1 MIHNTLCS
9 VQVKIVGLTQDKEYR
24 LRVFAVN
31 SQGESEPL
39 GCVDSFI
46 TENPFQCPGAPGRP
60 GGCQSGGPGQ
70 IPDILVILQRCGTGT
85 PTTSTCSGPH
95 RATTAAPASR
105 DMS

>member
-1 MIHNTLCS
+1 MIHDTRCA

-60 GGCQSGGPGQ
+60 GGCQSGGPRQ
-70 IPDILVILQRCGTGT
+70 IPDILLISAANQSIGSTTGCT
-85 PTTSTCSGPH
+85 IMEKALLGPS
-95 RATTAAPASR
+95 PG
-105 DMS
+105 